1 MTLVLNWLT
10 NKLIHGEN
18 GIIFDCEHTDSFGV
32 IQDFI
37 EIRDLCFKT
46 PAIYYQAFPEES
58 AAEFLNTLGEELIYK
73 LGRPGL
79 DYEQSLSKTIQE
91 AELKMVVIDKCHL
104 HPQDTLQ
111 SLLNF
116 FSDCN
121 VAVVL
126 VGSCRKMAIA
136 QILSNPLV
144 FHWDTLEIA
153 DKRETTAKFC

>member
-1 MTLVLNWLT
+1 MTPILNWLT

-18 GIIFDCEHTDSFGV
+18 GIIFDCERADSFSV

-37 EIRDLCFKT
+37 ESCDRCFKT

-58 AAEFLNTLGEELIYK
+58 AAEFLNTLGEELISK
-73 LGRPGL
+73 LGNPKL
-79 DYEQSLSKTIQE
+79 DSEQSLSKTIQE

-111 SLLNF
+111 SLFNF
-116 FSDCN
+116 FSNCD

-126 VGSCRKMAIA
+126 VGSRQKMAIA

-153 DKRETTAKFC
+153 DKCETTAKL